1 MKTRWFVFG
10 CLTSIVV
17 LLVLGGLFTLSLVRM
32 SKGTMPQVEDK
43 NVLLLNLSGPVREY
57 SQLKNDRMNF
67 VLEQQTT
74 VHQIKAALQQAADD
88 ERIIGVLLKPSWVQ
102 GGYALMHELGEAI
115 EEFKLSGKPVIAY
128 LEMCGNKDYF
138 LASYADTILLNSS
151 ESGGIMLSGVGTSII
166 YYKELFDKLGVDVH
180 VIHSGQYKGTGE
192 QYTRS
197 TMSDA
202 MRTSIDG
209 VFAGIYDEV
218 LQEIGRNR
226 NLSIDMMHRIYEDRS
241 DMFVSGTSAQR
252 AGLVDSLVT
261 QDAAFAGFS
270 GVKHYISWRDYP
282 IDMPVLSKANRIAV
296 IYAEGTIAAQSGAYN
311 NPTLTSRKFD
321 AIIDD
326 INEDTSVRAVVLR
339 INSPGGSALESELI
353 YQQLRR
359 IYKPVVVS
367 MSNVAA
373 SGGYYIS
380 CTADYV
386 FADPFC
392 ITGSI
397 GVVSML
403 PDLHKLAQKA
413 GIQSEQVSY
422 GKFGVMYDPWNAT
435 PEHTLAAFR
444 KGSSR
449 TYAEFKKRVATS
461 RNMTDDQV
469 EQVAQGRIW
478 TTRQASENGLVD
490 SAGTLQDAIDK
501 AAELAGISGYSIA
514 WFPKQYTFLELLL
527 DRDFS
532 FTQAAAKYLWA
543 TEPEELRQ
551 LKGFLEQVKI
561 DGHQLTVAPE
571 LYEIV
576 FGDCNF

>member
-17 LLVLGGLFTLSLVRM
+17 LVLLGGLFTFSLVRM
-32 SKGTMPQVEDK
+32 SKSSMPQIEDQ

-57 SQLKNDRMNF
+57 SQLKSDRMNF
-67 VLEQQTT
+67 LLDQQTT
-74 VHQIKAALQQAADD
+74 VYDIKAALQQAATDD
-88 ERIIGVLLKPSWVQ
+88 RIIGVMLQPSWVQ
-102 GGYALMHELGEAI
+102 SGYALLHEIGEAI
-115 EEFKLSGKPVIAY
+115 EAFKDSGKPVIAY

-151 ESGGIMLSGVGTSII
+151 ESGGILLSGVSTSIV
-166 YYKELFDKLGVDVH
+166 YYKDLFDKLGVDVH

-192 QYTRS
+192 QYTRT

-209 VFAGIYDEV
+209 VFSGIYNEV
-218 LQEIGRNR
+218 LQEISRNR
-226 NLSIDMMHRIYEDRS
+226 NLSPDMMHRIYEDRS
-241 DMFVSGTSAQR
+241 DMFVSGSTAQR

-261 QDAAFAGFS
+261 QDAQYTGFS

-282 IDMPVLSKANRIAV
+282 VQAPMLTKAHSIAV
-296 IYAEGTIAAQSGAYN
+296 VYAEGSIAAQAGSYN
-311 NPTLTSRKFD
+311 NPHLTSKMFD
-321 AIIDD
+321 TIIDD
-326 INEDTSVRAVVLR
+326 INDDASIRAVVLR
-339 INSPGGSALESELI
+339 INSPGGSALESEMI

-386 FADPFC
+386 FADPFS

-403 PDLHKLAQKA
+403 PDLHKLAQKV
-413 GIQSEQVSY
+413 GINSEQVSY
-422 GKFGVMYDPWNAT
+422 GKFGLMYDVWNPT
-435 PEHTLAAFR
+435 PEHTLKALR
-444 KGSSR
+444 TGSSR
-449 TYAEFKKRVATS
+449 TYAEFKQRVAAA

-469 EQVAQGRIW
+469 EEVAQGRIW
-478 TTRQASENGLVD
+478 TAQQAAENGLID
-490 SAGTLQDAIDK
+490 SAGSLQDAIDK
-501 AAELAGISGYSIA
+501 AAELAGISGYSIG
-514 WFPKQYTFLELLL
+514 WYPKQYTFIELLL

-532 FTQAAAKYLWA
+532 FTRSVAKNLWNA
-543 TEPEELRQ
+543 EPEQMRM
-551 LKGFLEQVKI
+551 LKEFVAQIKA
-561 DGHQLTVAPE
+561 DGNQMIVAPE

-576 FGDCNF
+576 FGECNF